1 MNGDELAVKE
11 ITVIFGEKYGV
22 LPIPNRSGCTFFG
35 WFSRQDIPVVSGTIV
50 ETPRGHTLYAEWTET
65 TSEKVEVVF
74 MRIT

>member
-1 MNGDELAVKE
+1 MKE
-11 ITVIFGEKYGV
+11 VTVTFGEKYRT
-22 LPIPNRSGCTFFG
+22 LPTPNRSECTFFG
-35 WFSRQDIPVVSGTIV
+35 LFSRQDIPVVSGTIV